1 MREIWFVPFVNPDGY
16 KANEACVCVFLTKHV
31 QIQRY
36 RVIELPVPHRLWGR
50 ASSARPEWK
59 GAMISSSFG
68 FVLSWAQ
75 LKSLSTIENRVGA
88 KTQRK
93 GGIRANLHL
102 LKNHTLHNQ
111 FKFEISVLCQASVE
125 KVIRKNRR
133 PTCKSSINGG
143 VDINRTVDWN
153 QSVQFFL
160 GQILWSLTLES
171 LELIKTV
178 KETTQRLMLPFVDLV
193 FAFQSVLMLP
203 SVPSQELRSP
213 LVKWVQWLQWRTW
226 WTVGSSDQHPS
237 MAWQW
242 TPIQFVYHVFPCIY
256 SVVMIQSYLL

>member
-1 MREIWFVPFVNPDGY
+1 MATRQTRP
-16 KANEACVCVFLTKHV
+16 VCVFLTKHV

-153 QSVQFFL
+153 QSVQVFFGADSLVPDTGKL
-160 GQILWSLTLES
+160 GAN
-171 LELIKTV
+171 KNR
-178 KETTQRLMLPFVDLV
+178 QRNNAALYASFRGSR
-193 FAFQSVLMLP
+193 FCFQSVLMLP

-256 SVVMIQSYLL
+256 SVITIQSYLL